1 MFNVKHF
8 YTGNYECVLLCLEIA
23 NCLTLNNCKCLLDSV
38 LTKNDKTG
46 YNNDM
51 SMGIIADIVVGLIII
66 INLIVCTHKGFIR
79 CVMSSISTVLAF
91 AVAIFTAAPLA
102 NLFES
107 KFGWE
112 TAIANWHVPFVSA
125 HTLLCLFVGI
135 AVFIA
140 VRLLCLL
147 LDKLLQIL
155 KQKLKAVGVIDRI
168 MGTVFGVFA
177 GLAEL
182 TFIFLLIDQLGWTA
196 TLSLTEEGGGFVAW
210 RLFDFCKT
218 YLFDIFAQVAS
229 AASEYT
235 PKI

>member
-1 MFNVKHF
+1 MR
-8 YTGNYECVLLCLEIA
+8 
-23 NCLTLNNCKCLLDSV
+23 
-38 LTKNDKTG
+38 
-46 YNNDM
+46 
-51 SMGIIADIVVGLIII
+51 MGLIADIVVGILII
-66 INLIVCTHKGFIR
+66 INLIVCTHKGFVR

-102 NLFES
+102 NLTEN

-125 HTLLCLFVGI
+125 HTLLCLFIGI
-135 AVFIA
+135 GVFIV

-168 MGTVFGVFA
+168 LGTVFGVFA
-177 GLAEL
+177 ALVEV
-182 TFIFLLIDQLGWTA
+182 TFIFLLIDQLGWVG
-196 TLSLTEEGGGFVAW
+196 TLSLTEEGGGFFAW

-218 YLFDIFAQVAS
+218 YLFDLFGQVAS
-229 AASEYT
+229 AASEFT